1 MNRPLFEGSIRHLRY
16 FIAAAESGS
25 FRRAALKLSV
35 QEPAISRRVR
45 DLEDHLGASLFHRN
59 SSGVTLTLAGEHFLV
74 SARTVL
80 RQIESAARDVSA
92 VGRNEAGQLRI
103 GLLSSLA
110 SGFLPE
116 LISRFCKLYDGIKVE
131 FIDGD
136 TAEHVAAIHRLHLD
150 VAFVAGA
157 TEWPGCQTDQLWTE
171 RVFMALPSEHRLAD
185 QEELHWQELLDEKF
199 IVSCAAPGPE
209 IRDYLLRRL
218 ADFGHHTAIQV
229 HNVGRDNLLSMVA
242 LGCGLTVIS
251 EAITSTQ
258 IYSAIYRP
266 IADETLPFSAIWS
279 PRNDNPACRRLL
291 SLARSMALSGK
302 TSINTPNSRSG
313 PPVAP
318 SQSPDPSR

>member
-1 MNRPLFEGSIRHLRY
+1 MNRPLFEGSIRHLRF
-16 FIAAAESGS
+16 FIVAAECGS
-25 FRRAALKLSV
+25 FRRAALKLGV

-59 SSGVTLTLAGEHFLV
+59 SSGVTLTFAGEHFLV

-116 LISRFCKLYDGIKVE
+116 LISRFCKLYDSIKVE

-157 TEWPGCQTDQLWTE
+157 AEWPGCQTDRLWTE
-171 RVFMALPSEHRLAD
+171 RVFMALPSEHRLAG
-185 QEELHWQELLDEKF
+185 QAELRWHELLDEKF
-199 IVSCAAPGPE
+199 IVSYAAPGPE

-218 ADFGHHTAIQV
+218 AGFGHHTAIQV

-242 LGCGLTVIS
+242 IGCGLTAIS
-251 EAITSTQ
+251 ESAIGAQFSG
-258 IYSAIYRP
+258 IIYRP
-266 IADETLPFSAIWS
+266 IADEVLPFSAVWS

-291 SLARSMALSGK
+291 SLARSMARSRKASSNPLS
-302 TSINTPNSRSG
+302 SPSG
-313 PPVAP
+313 SSVEP
-318 SQSPDPSR
+318 SQSPDP

>member
-1 MNRPLFEGSIRHLRY
+1 MNYAPFEGSIRNLRY
-16 FIAAAESGS
+16 FIIAAECGS
-25 FRRAALKLSV
+25 FRRAALKLGV
-35 QEPAISRRVR
+35 QEPAISRRIR
-45 DLEDHLGASLFHRN
+45 DLEDHLGASLFHR
-59 SSGVTLTLAGEHFLV
+59 SSGGVILTLAGDQFLV
-74 SARTVL
+74 SARAVL
-80 RQIESAARDVSA
+80 RQIEIAAKDVSA

-136 TAEHVAAIHRLHLD
+136 TAEHVTAIHRLHLD

-157 TEWPGCQTDQLWTE
+157 AEWPGCQTEPLWLE
-171 RVFMALPSEHRLAD
+171 KVFAVLPNGHRLAG
-185 QEELHWQELLDEKF
+185 EAELHWRELLDETF
-199 IVSCAAPGPE
+199 IVSRLAPGPE

-242 LGCGLTVIS
+242 LGCGLTVIN

-258 IYSAIYRP
+258 ISGVIYRP

-279 PRNDNPACRRLL
+279 TRNDNPACRRLL
-291 SLARSMALSGK
+291 SLARSIA
-302 TSINTPNSRSG
+302 RS
-313 PPVAP
+313 A
-318 SQSPDPSR
+318 